1 MTRSALRLALPFAL
15 VVLASAMAPLA
26 SAATPARASNAS
38 TDAAGRKLI
47 LLPAGNLSG
56 QAGASEEVEKLLAG
70 AMADRGWSVVRGAE
84 IDELLETERVRY
96 FDSLD
101 SAVCGKLLSKS
112 GSEAILASTVY
123 TYNGGKNP
131 AVALEAKLFDRGGR
145 VSWENV
151 VGLTAKDTEGMFQL
165 GRIDSRD
172 ALAIRAVRDLLAGF
186 PGEGAAPKKPAGRGK
201 PWGRKEP
208 ATFVSRDF
216 GGERPRIAVLPL
228 KNLTEARA
236 AGSVL
241 GEILPLR
248 LSDRFDVVESAE
260 VRKALVDAR
269 IRTLRGLEP
278 AALRALGKRLKTS
291 LFLEGTVYR
300 YRDAPP
306 GSLDGNP
313 ELEVQL
319 TLTDVDQGKVVW
331 TAAQRRT
338 GADYRRLLQ
347 LGAISNVVTLADQ
360 LFSEMLR
367 SEEKAVRSS
376 GGKK

>member
-1 MTRSALRLALPFAL
+1 MIRSALRLALPFTV
-15 VVLASAMAPLA
+15 VVLASAMASTFA
-26 SAATPARASNAS
+26 SE
-38 TDAAGRKLI
+38 RKLV

-56 QAGASEEVEKLLAG
+56 EAGASAEVENLLAR
-70 AMADRGWSVVRGAE
+70 AMSDRGWSVVRGAE

-101 SAVCGKLLSKS
+101 SAVCEKLLSKS
-112 GSEAILASTVY
+112 GSDAILASTVY

-145 VSWENV
+145 VSWGNV
-151 VGLTAKDTEGMFQL
+151 FGITAKDTEGMFQL

-172 ALAIRAVRDLLAGF
+172 ALAVRAVRNLLAGF
-186 PGEGAAPKKPAGRGK
+186 PGEGEPRKRRDERGK
-201 PWGRKEP
+201 PWGGKEP

-228 KNLTEARA
+228 QNLTEARA
-236 AGSVL
+236 AASVL

-248 LSDRFDVVESAE
+248 LSDRFDVIEAAD
-260 VRKALVDAR
+260 VRRALVDAR

-278 AALRALGKRLKTS
+278 AALRALGKQLKTS

-300 YRDAPP
+300 YKDAVP

-319 TLTDVDQGKVVW
+319 TLTDVEKAKVVW
-331 TAAQRRT
+331 TASQRRT
-338 GADYRRLLQ
+338 GTDYRRLLQ

-360 LFSEMLR
+360 LFAEMLR

-376 GGKK
+376 GGRK